1 MSTDRRSTGYRG
13 KGKYVRVTSWD
24 RKTFRAYL
32 ATPPGRKGPGILLC
46 QEIFGVNDHIREV
59 ADQYAEEGYFVLAPD
74 LFHRL
79 EPYVELGYGE
89 EDFKKAFGFYQ
100 RFDEDT
106 AAKDIKSAVGVLR
119 RVKGCNGKVA
129 ALGYC
134 LGGKLAYLA
143 AARSGVDAAAGYYGV
158 YIEKNLKEAGKIKC
172 PLLLHFAGNDRFVP
186 PAAVAKIRKSLGK
199 LADFESYVY
208 PGTDHAFNCPE
219 RPSYDRSASGLARSR
234 TIGFLRRSIGPRF
247 DLSGLWDQHTMH
259 EFATRDVA
267 ATMKT
272 MVDNPYVN
280 HIPTLTGGVGQK
292 DLARFYRDFFIP
304 KTPKDTKLIP
314 VSRTVGA
321 DRVVDEMLF
330 CFTHDIEIDWM
341 LPGVAPTG
349 RYVEIPLVAIVNFR
363 GAKIYH
369 EHIYWDQASVL
380 VQIGLLDPA
389 GRPVAG
395 VETARKLLDETQPS
409 NKLIKRWAEG
419 GGSS

>member
-1 MSTDRRSTGYRG
+1 VATGQSGRYKG
-13 KGKYVRVTSWD
+13 KGKYVKVTSWD

-46 QEIFGVNDHIREV
+46 QEIFGINDHIREV
-59 ADQYAEEGYFVLAPD
+59 ADQYAEEGFFVLAPD

-79 EPYVELGYGE
+79 EPNVELGYGE
-89 EDFKKAFGFYQ
+89 EDFKRAFGFYQ
-100 RFDEDT
+100 RFDEDKG
-106 AAKDIKSAVGVLR
+106 AKDIKSAVGALR
-119 RVKGCNGKVA
+119 KVKGCNGKVA

-143 AARSGVDAAAGYYGV
+143 AARAGVDAAIGYYGV

-172 PLLLHFAGNDRFVP
+172 PLLLHFAGSDRFVP
-186 PAAVAKIRKSLGK
+186 PAAEAKIRKALAK
-199 LADFESYVY
+199 LPEFESYVY
-208 PGTDHAFNCPE
+208 PGADHAFNCKE
-219 RPSYDRSASGLARSR
+219 RASYDKSASSLAYSRS
-234 TIGFLRRSIGPRF
+234 IGFLRRHLGPQY
-247 DLSGLWDQHTMH
+247 DLSGLWDRHTAY
-259 EFATRDVA
+259 EFATRDVD

-292 DLARFYRDFFIP
+292 DLARFYRHHFIP
-304 KTPKDTKLIP
+304 RTPKDTRLVPI
-314 VSRTVGA
+314 SRTVGA

-349 RYVEIPLVAIVNFR
+349 KYVEIPLVAIVNFR
-363 GAKIYH
+363 GPKICH

-380 VQIGLLDPA
+380 VQLGLLDPA
-389 GRPVAG
+389 TLPVAG

-409 NKLIKRWAEG
+409 NLLMRKSWALSEG
-419 GGSS
+419 K